1 MFVNTLVMG
10 NIEIFLHDY
19 CQYHDYHDYCL
30 FDYSNENTLNIM
42 NSHLNDKIY
51 DNSFN
56 YVCLSRLLPVI
67 ADFDI
72 INLRKAHDVD
82 YF

>member
-10 NIEIFLHDY
+10 NIEIFLHD
-19 CQYHDYHDYCL
+19 CQYHL

-82 YF
+82 YFQ